1 MTILPLVSFTTGI
14 RCSTLKPVSRDTTC
28 HESCFICNRCCVNLT
43 FQSGAKINISDG
55 SCPERIVT
63 VTGPTNSIFKAF
75 TLICKKFEEWCSQ
88 FHDIQGGGAG
98 GGGGTARTPITLRL
112 IVPASQCGSLI
123 GKGGSKIKEIR
134 EVTGALIQ
142 VASEMLPS
150 STERTVT
157 ISGTSEAITQC
168 IYHICCVMLEV
179 RKRHNSHYYNLHSF
193 FFIRH

>member
-1 MTILPLVSFTTGI
+1 M
-14 RCSTLKPVSRDTTC
+14 
-28 HESCFICNRCCVNLT
+28 
-43 FQSGAKINISDG
+43 
-55 SCPERIVT
+55 T

-88 FHDIQGGGAG
+88 FHDIQGSGGVP
-98 GGGGTARTPITLRL
+98 RPPITLRL

-134 EVTGALIQ
+134 EVTGASIQ
-142 VASEMLPS
+142 VASDMLPN
-150 STERTVT
+150 STERAVT

-179 RKRHNSHYYNLHSF
+179 RVPGIVTLEPEELRLSPFSPASF
-193 FFIRH
+193 RLLRSPSFESI

>member
-1 MTILPLVSFTTGI
+1 MNLAVS
-14 RCSTLKPVSRDTTC
+14 
-28 HESCFICNRCCVNLT
+28 
-43 FQSGAKINISDG
+43 QSGAKINISDG

-88 FHDIQGGGAG
+88 FHDIQGSGGVP
-98 GGGGTARTPITLRL
+98 RPPITLRL

-134 EVTGALIQ
+134 EVTGASIQ
-142 VASEMLPS
+142 VASDMLPN
-150 STERTVT
+150 STERAVT

-179 RKRHNSHYYNLHSF
+179 RT
-193 FFIRH
+193 